1 MILCREVI
9 GQFRSCDWRGYF
21 NLKILRLEKCKS
33 CSFPQ
38 RLQRRKLSSSSR
50 SNGKWASL
58 SDSSKTSNRDFNR
71 ENFLSVTAALP
82 YDPFPS
88 MANNWHQHFKLIF
101 RMHRLSNGP
110 FRLVFMPVSVKGF
123 ALFTQQ
129 DIGQFRRGLELYHK
143 LCISG
148 NKIRW
153 KLQLAG
159 FSYDKKSAN
168 VVMWKDKEYEYI
180 SSAWNKPE

>member
-1 MILCREVI
+1 MQIML
-9 GQFRSCDWRGYF
+9 
-21 NLKILRLEKCKS
+21 
-33 CSFPQ
+33 
-38 RLQRRKLSSSSR
+38 LSSKIAKAEAVVVEPVKWKMSEFVWFKLT
-50 SNGKWASL
+50 SNKALIERIFFSL
-58 SDSSKTSNRDFNR
+58 S
-71 ENFLSVTAALP
+71 AALP
-82 YDPFPS
+82 YDPFRS
-88 MANNWHQHFKLIF
+88 VANNWHQYCQLIF
-101 RMHRLSNGP
+101 RMHQLSHGP
-110 FRLVFMPVSVKGF
+110 FDLVCRPVSAKGF

-129 DIGQFRRGLELYHK
+129 DIGQFRKGLELYHE

-180 SSAWNKPE
+180 SSAWNNPE

>member
-1 MILCREVI
+1 MQIML
-9 GQFRSCDWRGYF
+9 
-21 NLKILRLEKCKS
+21 
-33 CSFPQ
+33 
-38 RLQRRKLSSSSR
+38 LSSKIAKAEAVVVEPVKR
-50 SNGKWASL
+50 KMCEFVWFKL
-58 SDSSKTSNRDFNR
+58 TSNKDFNR

-82 YDPFPS
+82 YDPFRS

>member
-1 MILCREVI
+1 MQIML
-9 GQFRSCDWRGYF
+9 
-21 NLKILRLEKCKS
+21 
-33 CSFPQ
+33 
-38 RLQRRKLSSSSR
+38 LSSKIAKAKAVVVEPVKRKMSEFVWFKLT
-50 SNGKWASL
+50 SNKDFKRDFFFSL
-58 SDSSKTSNRDFNR
+58 S
-71 ENFLSVTAALP
+71 AALP
-82 YDPFPS
+82 YDPFRS
-88 MANNWHQHFKLIF
+88 VANNWHQYCKLIF
-101 RMHRLSNGP
+101 RMHQLSHGL
-110 FRLVFMPVSVKGF
+110 FELVFMRVSAKGF

-129 DIGQFRRGLELYHK
+129 DIGQFRKGLELNHE